1 MSDPIRYAIH
11 LRRLGQIKKRPNQYP
26 LYEYRSKKKL
36 KKSESQATIDKLSSE
51 IKVNQ
56 KNILSIQK
64 NFEKK
69 KPVNYECDKY
79 IYDREVEKVQKE
91 LVNSLIN
98 KNKKLKSQLK
108 ILKDNNQVYQ
118 KSFIKKKMNKR
129 SQSQLNL

>member
-11 LRRLGQIKKRPNQYP
+11 LKRLGQIKKRPNQYP
-26 LYEYRSKKKL
+26 IYEYKGKRKL

-64 NFEKK
+64 SFDKK

-79 IYDREVEKVQKE
+79 IYDREVEKMQKE
-91 LVNSLIN
+91 MVNSLIN

-108 ILKDNNQVYQ
+108 ILKDNNQAYQ
-118 KSFIKKKMNKR
+118 NSFIKKKMKKR